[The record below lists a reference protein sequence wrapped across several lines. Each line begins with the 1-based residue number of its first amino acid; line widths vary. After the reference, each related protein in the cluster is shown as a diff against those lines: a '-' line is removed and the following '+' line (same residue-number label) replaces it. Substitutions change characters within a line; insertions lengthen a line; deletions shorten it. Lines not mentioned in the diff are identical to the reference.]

1 MYYFKKIVL
10 EHNHTLTSTH
20 GIVKK
25 INDDPEMID
34 MIDVMH
40 KAKLSYMKVMN
51 VLRESVGGSE
61 NLNISE
67 HDSFSTL
74 VAMGIL

>member
-1 MYYFKKIVL
+1 M
-10 EHNHTLTSTH
+10 LTRTY

-25 INDDPEMID
+25 MTSHKINDPEMIE
-34 MIDVMH
+34 MIDAMN
-40 KAKLSYMKVMN
+40 KAKLSHMKVMN

-67 HDSFSTL
+67 RDSFSTL
-74 VAMGIL
+74 VATRIL

>member
-1 MYYFKKIVL
+1 M
-10 EHNHTLTSTH
+10 LTSTH

-25 INDDPEMID
+25 MMSHKINDPE

-40 KAKLSYMKVMN
+40 KAKLSHMNVMN
-51 VLRESVGGSE
+51 VLREFVGGSE

-67 HDSFSTL
+67 HNNFSTL

>member
-1 MYYFKKIVL
+1 M
-10 EHNHTLTSTH
+10 LTSTH

-25 INDDPEMID
+25 MTSRKINDPE

-40 KAKLSYMKVMN
+40 KAKLSHMKVMN

-67 HDSFSTL
+67 HNNFSTL
-74 VAMGIL
+74 MAMGIL